1 MRDAPRAVGTE
12 YFALTAA
19 ISGVLQLIGSIA
31 GSTLLTMTA
40 DSYHAAFTLSSMGRM
55 AALLLLIPWLS
66 QLASDRTA
74 WPPLFTR
81 IMTVRPTQG
90 AVHRPIVMSDT
101 DADEPRIERS
111 SDSKS

>member
-19 ISGVLQLIGSIA
+19 LSGVLQLIGSVV

-55 AALLLLIPWLS
+55 AALLVLIPWVS
-66 QLASDRTA
+66 QLTSDRTA

-90 AVHRPIVMSDT
+90 AVHRPIVMSDS
-101 DADEPRIERS
+101 DADTPSIDRPR
-111 SDSKS
+111 DSKS